1 VFRLGDKPSP
11 QDAEAVS
18 WWAARLL
25 LLLLPSN
32 AESWMRRELLAETNT
47 AARLNTL
54 KDKLGALAGAEVV
67 GGQSCSIM

>member
-1 VFRLGDKPSP
+1 LGDKPTASNP
-11 QDAEAVS
+11 EAVS
-18 WWAARLL
+18 WWGARLL

-47 AARLNTL
+47 VARLQKL